1 MDIIE
6 TFGIMIDVDGKN
18 VDRELSSV
26 VGNVKNKLSDLM
38 LNVVTPVITGLAS
51 GQLVQQFTDEILQ
64 VDRLSKTLGVNIEQL
79 QAWQGAAEAAG
90 VAADEVGELF
100 ADLNDW
106 MIDSAVN
113 DSGALNDFIKLG
125 ILPSVVDAQG
135 ELKTTE
141 KYALELAEAFRLM
154 GGQKA
159 SGIGRQIGISQN
171 AMVGFLAQGS
181 ASINSQLDYVKK
193 LGVYTEEDT
202 KAAREFA
209 NASSDLSKSLKML
222 LLPAYRFIAP
232 LLSKVADGISYL
244 SRHTALLI
252 PLIAVLANVV
262 KAKLL
267 NSVIELAQASKAFIF
282 SPWGALTMA
291 LIAIGVILDDLIGW
305 INGDEAAFSDF
316 WNMLFG
322 NAENAKIILNE
333 FIEQAKRLTEIAVYG
348 GSVIGILYGISTA
361 LSVIQQGIAMIRGA
375 MTALNMIAMLS
386 GWGLALSAIVAAI
399 LLVVDNW
406 DYLMSAFKKGIA
418 WLQEK
423 LSALKDFISIGGT
436 LNKVLNKEV
445 SVADLVRPNGGSVDN
460 SNNSTH
466 TNSVNQNITIYGAQ
480 DPSATKAEIVAA
492 ARAGYFVNNNNNA
505 Y

>member
-1 MDIIE
+1 
-6 TFGIMIDVDGKN
+6 
-18 VDRELSSV
+18 
-26 VGNVKNKLSDLM
+26 
-38 LNVVTPVITGLAS
+38 
-51 GQLVQQFTDEILQ
+51 
-64 VDRLSKTLGVNIEQL
+64 
-79 QAWQGAAEAAG
+79 
-90 VAADEVGELF
+90 
-100 ADLNDW
+100 
-106 MIDSAVN
+106 
-113 DSGALNDFIKLG
+113 
-125 ILPSVVDAQG
+125 
-135 ELKTTE
+135 
-141 KYALELAEAFRLM
+141 
-154 GGQKA
+154 
-159 SGIGRQIGISQN
+159 
-171 AMVGFLAQGS
+171 
-181 ASINSQLDYVKK
+181 
-193 LGVYTEEDT
+193 
-202 KAAREFA
+202 
-209 NASSDLSKSLKML
+209 
-222 LLPAYRFIAP
+222 
-232 LLSKVADGISYL
+232 
-244 SRHTALLI
+244 
-252 PLIAVLANVV
+252 
-262 KAKLL
+262 
-267 NSVIELAQASKAFIF
+267 
-282 SPWGALTMA
+282 
-291 LIAIGVILDDLIGW
+291 
-305 INGDEAAFSDF
+305 
-316 WNMLFG
+316 MLFG
-322 NAENAKIILNE
+322 NAETAKIILNE

-361 LSVIQQGIAMIRGA
+361 LNVIQQGIAMIRGA